1 MSIGDKI
8 KKRYSLC
15 SFNPVGCSVSVPVPA
30 DDRKCNEKRC
40 GDHKILYPDSK
51 QPYQGELGSRIQ
63 LL

>member
-8 KKRYSLC
+8 KKGILYVLLILL
-15 SFNPVGCSVSVPVPA
+15 SVPVPA